1 VPEFDVIVVGGGS
14 AGSVVAARLS
24 EDPDRSVLLLEAGP
38 APRTAAEYPPE
49 LLDAGTVQA
58 AEPGHPDNWA
68 FAAELMP
75 GRAYSIARGR
85 ILGGSSATNGAYFVR
100 ARRSDF
106 DGWARFGEEWS
117 YERSLPF
124 LRRLETDA
132 QFGESALHGGSGPVT
147 VDRPPPSNPVTRAFT
162 EAALAA
168 GFAEEPDKNDQLA
181 PGVGPVPMDVRDGIR
196 WNAALAYLLPAL
208 VRPNLT
214 VRGGSEVARVLVE
227 GGLAAGVELLDGSR
241 LSAGTVVLAAGAVKT
256 PQLLML
262 SGIGSRA
269 RLESLGIEVV
279 ADLPGVGGNASDHPQ
294 VAVPWTPL
302 GDPSEYAAPRIL
314 ESALNL
320 SSDGR
325 DDGDLELL
333 PMLKPTAYLLDG
345 RTRGGDLEIL
355 ASAQAGESRGSVTL
369 ASADPRTPPR
379 IDYGYLATEGDRG
392 MLRRAVTTAIGLI
405 RSSPFSPLVA
415 STDLPDTADEPAV
428 DRWMLA
434 HLGTSIHLCGTA
446 RLGPADDPGAVVDQR
461 GAVHG
466 VDGLHVADTS
476 ILPSAPVRGPANT
489 AILIGE
495 RIAAFLV

>member
-1 VPEFDVIVVGGGS
+1 MPEFDVIVVGGGS
-14 AGSVVAARLS
+14 AGCVVAARLS
-24 EDPDRSVLLLEAGP
+24 EAADRAVLLLEAGP
-38 APRTAAEYPPE
+38 APRAAAAYPPK
-49 LLDAGTVQA
+49 LLDPGTVRGA
-58 AEPGHPDNWA
+58 DPGHPDNWA

-124 LRRLETDA
+124 LRRLESDA
-132 QFGESALHGGSGPVT
+132 QFGETAVHGGSGPVT
-147 VDRPPPSNPVTRAFT
+147 VDRPPQANAVTRAFT

-168 GFAEEPDKNDQLA
+168 SFVEELDKNDQVA
-181 PGVGPVPMDVRDGIR
+181 PGIGPVPMDVRYGTR
-196 WNAALAYLLPAL
+196 WNSALAYLLPAL
-208 VRPNLT
+208 ERPNLT

-227 GGLAAGVELLDGSR
+227 RGRAVGVELLDGSR
-241 LSAGTVVLAAGAVKT
+241 LSASTVVLASGAVKT

-262 SGIGSRA
+262 SGVGA
-269 RLESLGIEVV
+269 RSPLEALGIEVV
-279 ADLPGVGGNASDHPQ
+279 ADLSGVGANASDHPQ
-294 VAVPWTPL
+294 VAVPWTPV
-302 GDPSEYAAPRIL
+302 GDPVDYAAPRIL

-320 SSDGR
+320 SSAGR

-345 RTRGGDLEIL
+345 RTRSGDLEIL
-355 ASAQAGESRGSVTL
+355 ASAQAGKSRGSITL

-379 IDYGYLATEGDRG
+379 IAYGYLSTAADRR
-392 MLRRAVTTAIGLI
+392 MLRTAVTTAIGLI
-405 RSSPFSPLVA
+405 GSRAFSPLVER
-415 STDLPDTADEPAV
+415 TDLPDPADEPAL

-446 RLGPADDPGAVVDQR
+446 RLGPADDPGAVVDER
-461 GAVHG
+461 GAVRG

-495 RIAAFLV
+495 RIAAFLA

>member
-1 VPEFDVIVVGGGS
+1 MPEFDVIVVGGGS

-24 EDPDRSVLLLEAGP
+24 ENPDRAVLLLEAGS
-38 APRTAAEYPPE
+38 APRSIGGYPPE
-49 LLDAGTVQA
+49 LLDPGTVRG

-100 ARRSDF
+100 ARRGDF
-106 DGWARFGEEWS
+106 DRWAAFGEEWG

-124 LRRLETDA
+124 LRRLERDV
-132 QFGESALHGGSGPVT
+132 QFGDTEVHGRSGPVT
-147 VDRPPPSNPVTRAFT
+147 VDRPSQSSPVARAFA

-181 PGVGPVPMDVRDGIR
+181 PGVGPVPMDVRDGVR
-196 WNAALAYLLPAL
+196 WNSALAYLLPAL
-208 VRPNLT
+208 DRPNLT

-227 GGLAAGVELLDGSR
+227 QGRAMGVELLDGSR
-241 LSAGTVVLAAGAVKT
+241 ISAKRVVLAAGAVKS
-256 PQLLML
+256 PQLLLL

-269 RLESLGIEVV
+269 RLEALGIDVV
-279 ADLPGVGGNASDHPQ
+279 ADLPGVGLNASDHPQ
-294 VAVPWTPL
+294 VAVPWTPV
-302 GDPSEYAAPRIL
+302 GDPADYAAPRIL
-314 ESALNL
+314 ESALNF
-320 SSDGR
+320 SSGGR

-369 ASADPRTPPR
+369 ASADPRVPPR
-379 IDYGYLATEGDRG
+379 IDYGYLATDGDRR
-392 MLRRAVTTAIGLI
+392 MLRRGVTTAIDLI
-405 RSSPFSPLVA
+405 RSRAFSPLVA
-415 STDLPDTADEPAV
+415 RTDLPDPADEPAV

-446 RLGPADDPGAVVDQR
+446 RLGPAGDPGAVVDQR
-461 GAVHG
+461 GSVHG
-466 VDGLHVADTS
+466 LEGLHVADTS

-495 RIAAFLV
+495 RIAAFLA